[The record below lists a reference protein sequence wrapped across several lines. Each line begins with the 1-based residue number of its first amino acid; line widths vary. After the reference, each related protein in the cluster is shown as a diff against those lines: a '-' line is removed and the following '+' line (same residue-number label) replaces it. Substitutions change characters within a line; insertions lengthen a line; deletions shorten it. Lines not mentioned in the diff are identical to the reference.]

1 MAHRMAQKFF
11 GYRVIFLLT
20 THIVMCNDMVM
31 LDNLPDK
38 WLDIDE
44 AVAYLRSRGVKITRT
59 TLYSNVSR
67 YKKPKSYKIG
77 RALRFKVSDL
87 DAWIDEIT
95 REM

>member
-1 MAHRMAQKFF
+1 M
-11 GYRVIFLLT
+11 T
-20 THIVMCNDMVM
+20 THIATCNDAVM
-31 LDNLPDK
+31 LDTPPDK

-44 AVAYLRSRGVKITRT
+44 AVAYLRSRGVKITRK

-77 RALRFKVSDL
+77 GALRFKVSDL

-95 REM
+95 RER